1 MSQPEKTPKSFQLHT
16 GKTSI
21 KQIGLIILAALFFIG
36 LVWLGGWGVNREIDS
51 DKQESVSLVGKT
63 EFEETFNIPYVTK
76 DQGENLGQKKL
87 SEEIP
92 HYEQTEKIESYT
104 LKYPNSAKIQDV
116 YRFYSSK
123 SMDENLAYY
132 TDWAKKNEWDEANVV
147 KEDNLFSLYLTKSK
161 EMLVVKIS
169 KEEDKVNVNLDLV
182 KERDQ

>member
-1 MSQPEKTPKSFQLHT
+1 MSQPEKTPKSFKLHT
-16 GKTSI
+16 GETSI
-21 KQIGLIILAALFFIG
+21 KQIGLVIMAALFFIG
-36 LVWLGGWGVNREIDS
+36 LVWLGGWGVNREIEN

-63 EFEETFNIPYVTK
+63 ESEETFNIPYVTK
-76 DQGENLGQKKL
+76 EQGENLGQKRI

-104 LKYPNSAKIQDV
+104 LKYPNSDKIQDV

-132 TDWAKKNEWDEANVV
+132 TDWAKKNEWSEANVV
-147 KEDNLFSLYLTKSK
+147 KENNLYSLYLTKSK

-169 KEEDKVNVNLDLV
+169 KENDKVRVNFDLV
-182 KERDQ
+182 IEK